1 MDLEPVGR
9 DSMVNPKS
17 RSDAQRMADL
27 TAVEN
32 VRKHKIVDFVR
43 MRSLLANTREM
54 RAPAWVEEDG
64 AISALFYRDQIA
76 AMVGSEVGTF
86 SSTRAP
92 RAVSAVRRAAEA
104 AVPWDRSTSRIRFVL
119 DGAHGK
125 SDVFPPG
132 EVGWLVLSPRAREVL
147 GVPSAAILQSPEGP
161 YVLAWVGGLNFEK
174 RPIEIGETFL
184 KQGFAVVLSGLT
196 TRDRVVSK
204 ATFFIDADRR
214 LGDRGGEES
223 WAAESWVAQ

>member
-64 AISALFYRDQIA
+64 AISALFYRDQVA
-76 AMVGSEVGTF
+76 AMAGSEAGTF

-92 RAVSAVRRAAEA
+92 SAVSVVRRTAEA
-104 AVPWDRSTSRIRFVL
+104 AEPWDESTSRIRFVL
-119 DGAHGK
+119 DRPRGTAF
-125 SDVFPPG
+125 SPG
-132 EVGWLVLSPRAREVL
+132 EAGWLVLPPRAREVL
-147 GVPSAAILQSPEGP
+147 GVPSAAILHAPEGP

-174 RPIEIGETFL
+174 RPIEIGEIFL